1 MAKDS
6 IKDRIKIT
14 KNGKTLHRKK
24 GQAHCKS
31 SKNNP
36 QKGRKKGMR
45 EMDIHE
51 NKIKELMN
59 Q

>member
-14 KNGKTLHRKK
+14 KNGKTMHRKQ

-31 SKNNP
+31 SKRGP
-36 QKGRKKGMR
+36 QKNRKKGKSN
-45 EMDIHE
+45 MDIHE
-51 NKIKELMN
+51 NKVKKYMN
-59 Q
+59 E